1 MSVRTRP
8 LGQGSPAFYRG
19 TSANILSHRKLFLI
33 RIVCIS
39 TSAYSTLCWN
49 CSDRLLAPRR
59 GTPLRV
65 SVNFLAA
72 CPAHFSRASER
83 NAMFIVMNRFRI
95 HNGIDV
101 VIEEVRNGA

>member
-1 MSVRTRP
+1 
-8 LGQGSPAFYRG
+8 
-19 TSANILSHRKLFLI
+19 
-33 RIVCIS
+33 
-39 TSAYSTLCWN
+39 
-49 CSDRLLAPRR
+49 
-59 GTPLRV
+59 LRV